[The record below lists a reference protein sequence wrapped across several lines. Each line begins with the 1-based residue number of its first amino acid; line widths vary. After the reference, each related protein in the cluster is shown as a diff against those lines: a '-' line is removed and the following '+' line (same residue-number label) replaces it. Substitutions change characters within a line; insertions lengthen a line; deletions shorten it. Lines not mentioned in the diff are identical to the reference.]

1 MNETDE
7 VVLLPSDSRRRPDR
21 KYLEK
26 GNNDNATYW
35 KKVIEEK
42 QRSDRKTRK
51 DPWQPVWFRKEEQ
64 PNPSGEGVFTAY
76 VYYSDYWE
84 QRSRKEE
91 SLLQGDLQFI
101 EKMIPP
107 QVLGTACD
115 FSGYENPTN
124 LQGVV
129 QAKTDNAIPVE
140 PVPQVQTTENN
151 NTENT
156 ITEPSPPEEQPQT
169 TIETVDKQETQDQTG
184 DGNKDV

>member
-7 VVLLPSDSRRRPDR
+7 VVILPSDSRRRPDR

-51 DPWQPVWFRKEEQ
+51 DPWQPIWFRKEEQ
-64 PNPSGEGVFTAY
+64 PNPIGEGVHTAY
-76 VYYSDYWE
+76 VYCSDYWE

-91 SLLQGDLQFI
+91 SLQQGDFQFI

-115 FSGYENPTN
+115 FAGYENTN
-124 LQGVV
+124 LQGVSV

-140 PVPQVQTTENN
+140 PVPEAQPTENN
-151 NTENT
+151 NTEPT
-156 ITEPSPPEEQPQT
+156 ITSPDEQPQT

-184 DGNKDV
+184 NGNKDV